1 MPGLVCT
8 RLPGIACLPRITG
21 LAQDRRAHLPRI
33 IGLAPTSYFNM
44 SSSSEDDTV
53 EPADILLEQTWPD
66 FCKELNDHVITQRLE
81 WHRTFLAAII
91 LRIQGQSSD
100 ESWRNASEQHG
111 NEPNPNGG
119 TTHGTKKRNR
129 GGGFKRSR
137 RIRLLRR
144 QCQHP
149 DPLPS
154 DEALL
159 AKSRKARSRATR
171 KTQKA
176 SSLRRTRILA
186 AM

>member
-8 RLPGIACLPRITG
+8 RSPGVACLPRITG
-21 LAQDRRAHLPRI
+21 LA
-33 IGLAPTSYFNM
+33 PTAYFNM
-44 SSSSEDDTV
+44 SSSSEDGTV
-53 EPADILLEQTWPD
+53 DPADILLEQTWPD
-66 FCKELNDHVITQRLE
+66 FCKELNEPITQRLE

-100 ESWRNASEQHG
+100 ESWRTASEQHG

-129 GGGFKRSR
+129 SGGFKRSR
-137 RIRLLRR
+137 RIRLLRI
-144 QCQHP
+144 QCEHP

-159 AKSRKARSRATR
+159 AKARKARSKATR
-171 KTQKA
+171 NA
-176 SSLRRTRILA
+176 SSLRSTLRKGMA
-186 AM
+186 

>member
-8 RLPGIACLPRITG
+8 RSPGVACLPRITG
-21 LAQDRRAHLPRI
+21 LAQDRKARLPRI
-33 IGLAPTSYFNM
+33 TGLAPTSYFNM

-129 GGGFKRSR
+129 SGGFKRSR
-137 RIRLLRR
+137 RIRLLRM

-159 AKSRKARSRATR
+159 AKARKARSKATR
-171 KTQKA
+171 NA
-176 SSLRRTRILA
+176 SSLRSTLRNGKA
-186 AM
+186 

>member
-1 MPGLVCT
+1 MPGLVCA
-8 RLPGIACLPRITG
+8 RSPGVACLPRITG
-21 LAQDRRAHLPRI
+21 LAQDRRAHLPKI
-33 IGLAPTSYFNM
+33 TGLAPTSYFNM

-53 EPADILLEQTWPD
+53 EPADILLEQTCPD
-66 FCKELNDHVITQRLE
+66 VCKELNDHVITQRLE

-129 GGGFKRSR
+129 SGGFKRSR

-144 QCQHP
+144 QSQHP
-149 DPLPS
+149 DPFAS
-154 DEALL
+154 DEAVW
-159 AKSRKARSRATR
+159 AKARKARAKATR
-171 KTQKA
+171 NA
-176 SSLRRTRILA
+176 SSLRSTLRKGKA
-186 AM
+186 

>member
-33 IGLAPTSYFNM
+33 TGLAPTSYFNM
-44 SSSSEDDTV
+44 RSSSQDDIV

-66 FCKELNDHVITQRLE
+66 YCKELNAHVITQRLE
-81 WHRTFLAAII
+81 WHRTFLEAII

-111 NEPNPNGG
+111 NRPNPNGG

-129 GGGFKRSR
+129 SGGFKRSR
-137 RIRLLRR
+137 RIRLLRM

-149 DPLPS
+149 DPLS
-154 DEALL
+154 SHEALL
-159 AKSRKARSRATR
+159 AKARKARPKATR
-171 KTQKA
+171 NA
-176 SSLRRTRILA
+176 SSLRGTLRNGKA
-186 AM
+186 